1 MMNWLVMERVG
12 PERLVLSELDPIVS
26 SWLVFSELMRS
37 DLIWD
42 DMLLTLGQ

>member
-1 MMNWLVMERVG
+1 MINWLVMERAG
-12 PERLVLSELDPIVS
+12 PERLVLSELDRIVS

-42 DMLLTLGQ
+42 DTLLTLGQ